1 MVKYKRSSVGKVVR
15 EVAEKREER
24 TKGLR
29 QLCADAKAG
38 FKGLFPEEFWKHQRA
53 ARREMLLSV
62 RSLIDAAIESLE
74 EKPPRKATKIK
85 VE

>member
-1 MVKYKRSSVGKVVR
+1 M
-15 EVAEKREER
+15 AEEREER
-24 TKGLR
+24 PKGLLQVCR
-29 QLCADAKAG
+29 NVKAR
-38 FKGLFPEEFWKHQRA
+38 FKGLFPEDFWKHQRA

-74 EKPPRKATKIK
+74 EKPPKKATKIK